1 MFLKSSAFSSFG
13 NNVPHVDS
21 SSPLQPYRPPA
32 RQHVRAPCSVRSS
45 SAWSSSLESCGSTA
59 FLPIAQ
65 SQSTSTA
72 AVVIA
77 AIACHTLLHRDE
89 PGAAMTITAM
99 NAICCERVGGR
110 IAMPRKGSC
119 VERPFGVSP
128 PYAFGG
134 ARSRHSFRER
144 CVPLQR
150 ASRLAVYFL
159 STQSIRG
166 QPVRFPAPSVSFR
179 AKRRLI
185 ARRLFSRTPE
195 RLLTMRIS
203 GTVKFFNGAKGF

>member
-1 MFLKSSAFSSFG
+1 
-13 NNVPHVDS
+13 
-21 SSPLQPYRPPA
+21 
-32 RQHVRAPCSVRSS
+32 
-45 SAWSSSLESCGSTA
+45 
-59 FLPIAQ
+59 
-65 SQSTSTA
+65 
-72 AVVIA
+72 
-77 AIACHTLLHRDE
+77 
-89 PGAAMTITAM
+89 M

-110 IAMPRKGSC
+110 IAMPRNGSC

-144 CVPLQR
+144 CVSPQR
-150 ASRLAVYFL
+150 ASRLAVLLVFPVDPVH
-159 STQSIRG
+159 TG
-166 QPVRFPAPSVSFR
+166 QPVRFPAPSVSCR